1 MTPEQKLAALFAAD
15 APPARDYGFQTLV
28 AGRIAARRAWLTVL
42 ALTPWAIASAALLWA
57 LQPMIHP
64 LSQGLAAVIGPLA
77 SILAIASVAGFSA
90 LQLSRRVSRR
100 FSAG

>member
-15 APPARDYGFQTLV
+15 APPARDYAFQAVV

-42 ALTPWAIASAALLWA
+42 ALTPWAIAATALLWA
-57 LQPMIHP
+57 LQPMIGP
-64 LSQGLAAVIGPLA
+64 LSQGLAEIISPIATVA
-77 SILAIASVAGFSA
+77 AIASVAGFTA